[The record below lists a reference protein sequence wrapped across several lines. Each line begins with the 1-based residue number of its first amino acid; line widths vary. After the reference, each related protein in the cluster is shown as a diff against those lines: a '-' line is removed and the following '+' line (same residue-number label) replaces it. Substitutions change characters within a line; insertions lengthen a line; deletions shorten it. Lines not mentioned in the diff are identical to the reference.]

1 MGIVGRRRGGTVL
14 FLRSGGR
21 HGRRGKG
28 TVKKCGGRDDW
39 GGGFE
44 SRFLRQCVVPVAQ
57 PVYGSGAMQ
66 TQRTLH

>member
-28 TVKKCGGRDDW
+28 TVKKCGVEMTG
-39 GGGFE
+39 E
-44 SRFLRQCVVPVAQ
+44 VVL
-57 PVYGSGAMQ
+57 S
-66 TQRTLH
+66 LDF